1 MILDYSDILR
11 LARRILCTTIEKKQ
25 QIMSDNPE
33 LVLCE
38 NGDFKIKEDLVERL
52 KDVRNKGNCL

>member
-1 MILDYSDILR
+1 MHHNR
-11 LARRILCTTIEKKQ
+11 EKQ

-38 NGDFKIKEDLVERL
+38 NGDFKIKVL
-52 KDVRNKGNCL
+52 GGTI